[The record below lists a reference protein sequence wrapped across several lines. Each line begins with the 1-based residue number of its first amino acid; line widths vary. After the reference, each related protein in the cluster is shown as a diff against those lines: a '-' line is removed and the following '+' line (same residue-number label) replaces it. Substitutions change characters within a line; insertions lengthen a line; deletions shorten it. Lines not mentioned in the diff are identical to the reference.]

1 VRDQESD
8 RDVKAEAGEPARPN
22 AARQEVILARVL
34 TVVAILLGFVSRLVE
49 VVRRF
54 VLSDTAV
61 ATAPLTSSIA
71 IVPRA
76 RR

>member
-1 VRDQESD
+1 MRDQESD
-8 RDVKAEAGEPARPN
+8 RDVKAEAGEPAARPN

-61 ATAPLTSSIA
+61 ATA
-71 IVPRA
+71 R
-76 RR
+76 